1 MHTAALRKMYD
12 GTTAPLPRPLQMLHG
27 KQAAAGA
34 ISGGG
39 EQQASSIPDKRRLHD
54 TQGTLGHG

>member
-1 MHTAALRKMYD
+1 
-12 GTTAPLPRPLQMLHG
+12 MLHG
-27 KQAAAGA
+27 KQAAAVA